1 VNISK
6 ELKVGILAA
15 AALVMLYL
23 GFNFLKGSDFFSRDA
38 TYYVVYQDI
47 DGLTVSNQVLINGY
61 AVGRVNKISLL
72 PAAKNQ
78 LLVELHIRKDIS
90 IGKGTRAILADGGL
104 LGGKVIDLDLI
115 SSEPFLGNGDTLLS
129 ETKEGL
135 PGMIAKKAQPLI
147 ESVDSTLYLINK
159 LLKELEGIGADL
171 KRTVQNI
178 NGTVGNFD
186 EVLTENRQNLRQLS
200 QNLNELSLSL
210 KQTSKGVEPLVGKF
224 NNLADSL
231 NAIEFKALNDKTQ
244 NLLTQLEKTTQA
256 INKAEGSMG
265 LLIHNDSLYRNLN
278 AAMEDLDSLFIDL
291 KQNPK
296 RYVHFSLFGKKDKPD
311 KNKK

>member
-1 VNISK
+1 MNISK
-6 ELKVGILAA
+6 ELKVGILSA

-23 GFNFLKGSDFFSRDA
+23 GFNFLKGSDFFSSDA

-61 AVGRVNKISLL
+61 AVGRVNKVTLL
-72 PAAKNQ
+72 PSTKNH
-78 LLVELHIRKDIS
+78 LLVELHIRKDIP
-90 IGKGTRAILADGGL
+90 IGKGTKAILADGGL
-104 LGGKVIDLDLI
+104 LGGKMIELELI
-115 SSEPFLGNGDTLLS
+115 SREPFLENNDTLLS

-135 PGMIAKKAQPLI
+135 PSMMAKKAQPLI
-147 ESVDSTLYLINK
+147 ESVDSTLYLVNK
-159 LLKELEGIGADL
+159 LLKELEGIGTDSKL
-171 KRTVQNI
+171 MVQNI
-178 NGTVGNFD
+178 NGTVGNFNG
-186 EVLTENRQNLRQLS
+186 VLTENRQNLKQLS

-210 KQTSKGVEPLVGKF
+210 KQTSKGIEPLVGKF

-231 NAIEFKALNDKTQ
+231 NAVEFKALNDKTQ
-244 NLLTQLEKTTQA
+244 NLLAELEKTTKA

-278 AAMEDLDSLFIDL
+278 ATMEDLDSLFIDL

-296 RYVHFSLFGKKDKPD
+296 RYVHFSLFGRKDKSD